1 MDGESHEFAEDDPAS
16 TVHMDQVHR
25 QTDNGSSSNDWLL
38 LMVVGFT
45 TVDENDIGVGEDV
58 AVELLSLLRSRLLS
72 RLRFVVSKTSNM

>member
-1 MDGESHEFAEDDPAS
+1 VDGKSHEFAEDDPAS

-38 LMVVGFT
+38 LMVVVFT

-58 AVELLSLLRSRLLS
+58 PVKLL
-72 RLRFVVSKTSNM
+72 